1 MEHHV
6 PPQRILIPVD
16 FSSAS
21 RTAASYAAK
30 IAAPFGA
37 ELVLLHVIDSI
48 EEVEVLLQGR
58 DRPIDWTTARDDA
71 AGEADRMLQTLGVAI
86 GQEDVRRIVREGS
99 PAPVTADT
107 AEEIGAD
114 LVVVGSHG
122 RTGLQRA
129 LLGSVAERMCRL
141 SPVPVLVV
149 RWKDED

>member
-6 PPQRILIPVD
+6 PPRRILIPVD
-16 FSSAS
+16 FSQAS

-37 ELVLLHVIDSI
+37 DLVLLHVIDSL
-48 EEVEVLLQGR
+48 EEVEALLESREGA
-58 DRPIDWTTARDDA
+58 IDWTTARDDA
-71 AGEADRMLQTLGVAI
+71 AGEADRLLQTLGVAI

-99 PAPVTADT
+99 PGPVTADT
-107 AEEIGAD
+107 AEEVGAD
-114 LVVVGSHG
+114 MVIVGSHG

-149 RWKDED
+149 RWKDDD